1 MLHLIFWTAWIIL
14 ASTAHAHAAPLA
26 GLVGLLTSTT
36 IGKLILSVALKVGM
50 SLLQRLL
57 MKDEE
62 PTQPGIKTRVGV
74 GGEKSMSFIVGTY
87 ATAGHLVYANTWGKV
102 RKTPNAA
109 LAQVISISDLPVSAI
124 SDEVWMR
131 GRKIN
136 RDPGVGDQPGSFA
149 WFGEGSYPFSEFT
162 HGDYAGIY
170 WLFAKYIDGGAT
182 TADSQLLTIFGGAG
196 TRAWDAGMVGR
207 GVAHVIL
214 TAEFNRDL
222 FRDVP
227 EAIWQVSGLPLYDPR
242 RDAAVGGSGTHV
254 WGDPDTYEFT
264 DNPAVIIYNILR
276 GIFFE
281 GELVFG
287 GTIPASRLPL
297 SSWFAA
303 MNECDM
309 LVDGDRQ
316 FRCGYEIKPFEQS
329 PLAVIEELL
338 KSCNGR
344 MAEIGGVYKIHVGAP
359 ALPSYFFSDDSI
371 AITQDQSFDPFPGLE
386 QTYNGVSATYPEPQA
401 AWAMKDAPRR
411 ISQAFVDEDDGREL
425 IAAIEFNAVPF
436 PIQVQRL
443 QKSLM
448 EDNRRFRRH
457 RHTLPPEAWLLEP
470 LDTVSWTSARNGY
483 ANKLFLISSMD
494 DLENSNQAVS
504 IQEVDPGDY
513 VWTPATDE
521 LPYSVGP
528 MGPIEPQPQVMYDWT
543 AAPATVPDND
553 GQPRRPA
560 ILLGWHGDIQDTQGV
575 EFEVRL
581 ATTAEIVYRGRTD
594 QVLVG
599 QLLISQGL
607 LPAMDYQVRGRYL
620 PYSNRPSLWS
630 GWLAVRTPDVKFDV
644 YLDIDLDGLNEAIGE
659 RTEFVEFNTRETIER
674 ALDNAT
680 SDMADFD
687 QQYGQIQRLRRE
699 AAVTAGNLRASYQ
712 EAILVAVGP
721 GSAIAQRIEVLE
733 VTIDEDIAQAVDLL
747 TTEIELVEGQVTA
760 ISDAI
765 TQVSAQVDDVSANG
779 TFRVQA
785 GASPGGG
792 WARAVLQVSADD
804 GVTFEQASI
813 FLDARTSGSPRSRV
827 VLDAESLYFGD
838 LSSGSVLNPLIYSA
852 GEWRMNVAN
861 IGTVNAGLVQG
872 NDGKMRIEL
881 DNSRIL
887 VAD

>member
-14 ASTAHAHAAPLA
+14 ASTAHAHAGALA
-26 GLVGLLTSTT
+26 GLVSLLTSTAF
-36 IGKLILSVALKVGM
+36 GKLILSVALKVGM
-50 SLLQRLL
+50 SLLQRLM

-62 PTQPGIKTRVGV
+62 PSQPGIKTRIGL
-74 GGEKSMSFIVGTY
+74 GGEKPMSFIVGTY

-109 LAQVISISDLPVSAI
+109 LAQVISVSDLPVSAI
-124 SDEVWMR
+124 SNEVWMR

-136 RDPGVGDQPGSFA
+136 RNPGVGDQPGSFA

-162 HGDYAGIY
+162 HDDYAGIY
-170 WLFAKYIDGGAT
+170 WLFAKYRTGGAT
-182 TADSQLLTIFGGAG
+182 TADPELLTIFGGAG
-196 TRAWDAGMVGR
+196 PRAWDAGMVGR

-222 FRDVP
+222 FRERP
-227 EAIWQVSGLPLYDPR
+227 QAIWQVSGLPLYDPR
-242 RDAAVGGSGTHV
+242 RDASVGGSGTHV
-254 WGDPDTYEFT
+254 WGDPATYEFT

-359 ALPSYFFSDDSI
+359 ALPSYFFNDDSV

-425 IAAIEFNAVPF
+425 IASIEFNAVPF

-674 ALDNAT
+674 ALENAT
-680 SDMADFD
+680 ADMADFD

-699 AAVTAGNLRASYQ
+699 ASVSYANLTSSYKEAVLVVAG
-712 EAILVAVGP
+712 ET
-721 GSAIAQRIEVLE
+721 SALSQRLEILE
-733 VTIDEDIAQAVDLL
+733 VTVDEDIAQAVDLL
-747 TTEIELVEGQVTA
+747 TAEIELVEGQITA

-765 TQVSAQVDDVSANG
+765 TQVSTKVDDVSANG

-813 FLDARTSGSPRSRV
+813 FLDARTSGWPRSRL
-827 VLDAESLYFGD
+827 VLDAESVYFGD
-838 LSSGSVLNPLIYSA
+838 LSSGNILNAVIYSA

-881 DNSRIL
+881 DNSRLL